1 MGPSLESK
9 AGRIGSSGEV
19 RVLPLLAIDSRNPA
33 ETAAGPSSMCVP
45 LAPEPLSLRPARPP
59 WSAGATPPR
68 RASPERPRP
77 PWRARRIVSLDVARG
92 LGVLAMV
99 MGHTLDA
106 VLAPAARAQ
115 PAVEAYWRLRGL
127 TAPLFLVVAGWAFTV
142 SASRAPERVPRRLLR
157 RSLLLLLVACALR
170 LPGWDWGGFL
180 RGDLEAWR
188 GFLAFDALHVI
199 GLGLLLLLGL
209 RALPLRG
216 LARGAVLLLL
226 AAGWAGVATSLPHLE
241 PHRLPALALAQA
253 LGGTSAFPLFPWVA
267 YLLAGAA
274 IPLLTGGAR
283 SRGVSLCAAG
293 AALLLGAHLHGM
305 ERLPPQ
311 HAALL
316 AHRLGMVLLLL
327 ALLEAAPAAL
337 SSALAPLSRSSL
349 PIYAVHVGLVY
360 GWLEMPGLATRI
372 GPRLSLPQALCA
384 GLAVLAVAAVVSKLL
399 ERDGR
404 EDRARARHVPSRLA
418 PSGSLV

>member
-1 MGPSLESK
+1 MFL
-9 AGRIGSSGEV
+9 R
-19 RVLPLLAIDSRNPA
+19 
-33 ETAAGPSSMCVP
+33 
-45 LAPEPLSLRPARPP
+45 LAPEPLFPRPARPP
-59 WSAGATPPR
+59 WSPGSSPPR
-68 RASPERPRP
+68 RSGQERPRP
-77 PWRARRIVSLDVARG
+77 APRARRIVSLDVARG

-99 MGHTLDA
+99 LGHTLDA
-106 VLAPAARAQ
+106 VLAPAARAE

-157 RSLLLLLVACALR
+157 RGLLLLLLGYALR
-170 LPGWDWGGFL
+170 LPGWNWRGFL
-180 RGDLEAWR
+180 RGDLETWR

-209 RALPLRG
+209 RSLPLRG
-216 LARGAVLLLL
+216 RALGAVLLLL
-226 AAGWAGVATSLPHLE
+226 AAAWVGAAMSIPTVEARH
-241 PHRLPALALAQA
+241 LPALTLAQA
-253 LGGTSAFPLFPWVA
+253 LGGSSPFPIFPWVA

-283 SRGVSLCAAG
+283 SRVVSLSCAG

-311 HAALL
+311 HAALA

-349 PIYAVHVGLVY
+349 PIYAVHVALVY

-372 GPRLSLPQALCA
+372 GPRLSLAQAAAA
-384 GLAVLAVAAVVSKLL
+384 GLAVLAISALFAKLL
-399 ERDGR
+399 RLGGPRSGPE
-404 EDRARARHVPSRLA
+404 RLA
-418 PSGSLV
+418 TAG